1 DNIDR
6 MVNDAKKYA
15 SQITSNNSLESY
27 PYNLGNSGLAACL
40 SVLEIFNQPTA
51 APIAHF
57 LDFLEVVP
65 WISPSSPLKSKPP
78 LVTPISEERIS
89 TPHFCFSLSA
99 GVNLQGVS
107 RSSIHRSKSQSR
119 ESNTMPIELKTW
131 ITKDP
136 TPAVFCQSSIPVIG
150 RSHRLQFVRSVV
162 LIGWLHAFVSQNLY
176 ELHIQTL
183 KRADTMLESNHKS
196 TPAAT
201 STMNNSSSKINSIA
215 TGEYFNMSSNYTI
228 RKTQT

>member
-1 DNIDR
+1 
-6 MVNDAKKYA
+6 
-15 SQITSNNSLESY
+15 
-27 PYNLGNSGLAACL
+27 LAACL
-40 SVLEIFNQPTA
+40 SVLRIFNQPTA

-57 LDFLEVVP
+57 LDYNVVGKKN
-65 WISPSSPLKSKPP
+65 LAFD
-78 LVTPISEERIS
+78 LRGGTLD
-89 TPHFCFSLSA
+89 FSLFAIEKQATA
-99 GVNLQGVS
+99 GDAHLGG
-107 RSSIHRSKSQSR
+107 
-119 ESNTMPIELKTW
+119 EDFNTRTCIFAFLYLPGLIFKEYLDQ
-131 ITKDP
+131 DP
-136 TPAVFCQSSIPVIG
+136 TPAVFCQSLIPVIG
-150 RSHRLQFVRSVV
+150 RSHWLQFVRSVV

>member
-1 DNIDR
+1 
-6 MVNDAKKYA
+6 
-15 SQITSNNSLESY
+15 
-27 PYNLGNSGLAACL
+27 
-40 SVLEIFNQPTA
+40 
-51 APIAHF
+51 
-57 LDFLEVVP
+57 
-65 WISPSSPLKSKPP
+65 
-78 LVTPISEERIS
+78 
-89 TPHFCFSLSA
+89 
-99 GVNLQGVS
+99 
-107 RSSIHRSKSQSR
+107 
-119 ESNTMPIELKTW
+119 MPIKLKTW

-136 TPAVFCQSSIPVIG
+136 TPAVFCQSLIPVIG
-150 RSHRLQFVRSVV
+150 RSHWLQFVRSVV

>member
-1 DNIDR
+1 
-6 MVNDAKKYA
+6 MVNDAEKYA
-15 SQITSNNSLESY
+15 SRITSNNSLESY
-27 PYNLGNSGLAACL
+27 PYNLRNSGLAACL
-40 SVLEIFNQPTA
+40 SVLRIFNQPTA

-57 LDFLEVVP
+57 LDYKVVGKKNLAFDLRGGTLDF
-65 WISPSSPLKSKPP
+65 SLLPLKSKPP

-89 TPHFCFSLSA
+89 TPVLGMPFFHVFIFLGRPPLTIFLGFIYQHFCFSLSA

-176 ELHIQTL
+176 ELHI
-183 KRADTMLESNHKS
+183 RACQL
-196 TPAAT
+196 
-201 STMNNSSSKINSIA
+201 
-215 TGEYFNMSSNYTI
+215 
-228 RKTQT
+228 